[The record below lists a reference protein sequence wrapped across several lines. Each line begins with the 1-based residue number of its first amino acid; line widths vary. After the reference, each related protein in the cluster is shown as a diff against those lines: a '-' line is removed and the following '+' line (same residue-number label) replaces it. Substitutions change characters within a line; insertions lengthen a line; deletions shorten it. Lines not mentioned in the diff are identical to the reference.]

1 MAKRVRKTNK
11 SPEDQ
16 QEPGRPTRARKTT
29 KGKNKKHED
38 PRKPA
43 RVRRSSR
50 VKEGC
55 QVPRIQKPKS
65 LEDWHTLRVRTQE
78 DDSTLLPPTRGGDR
92 ERKRERKDGETQ

>member
-1 MAKRVRKTNK
+1 MTKRVREINK

-16 QEPGRPTRARKTT
+16 QESGRPTRTRKTT
-29 KGKNKKHED
+29 KGKNKKRED

-50 VKEGC
+50 VKEDC

-65 LEDWHTLRVRTQE
+65 LED
-78 DDSTLLPPTRGGDR
+78 
-92 ERKRERKDGETQ
+92 